1 MASDRANS
9 PQRLG
14 QGPEASTRVVHCV
27 SHLRLPREKEVCA
40 DCSGAE
46 SDKADLGP
54 SNHRVMI
61 LHIRY

>member
-14 QGPEASTRVVHCV
+14 QGPGALTSVVHRV

-40 DCSGAE
+40 DRRCAE
-46 SDKADLGP
+46 SDKADP
-54 SNHRVMI
+54 SPPIHRDMI
-61 LHIRY
+61 LHIR